1 MHMQPIPE
9 LLSGDNLRFQ
19 QILINLVKNALKFAV
34 TGDVRI
40 FVAHEEDEQLLKVHV
55 VDNGKGIRSEDM
67 GKLFS
72 YFGKLKR
79 TANINSEGI
88 GMGLMICQNLVKM
101 NKGTISV
108 HSNGENQ
115 GSVFSF
121 TMSVKPVEAQE

>member
-1 MHMQPIPE
+1 M
-9 LLSGDNLRFQ
+9 
-19 QILINLVKNALKFAV
+19 INLVKNALKFAV

-40 FVAHEEDEQLLKVHV
+40 FVAYEEVEQLLKVQV
-55 VDNGKGIRSEDM
+55 VDNGKGIRSEDIS
-67 GKLFS
+67 KLFS

-79 TANINSEGI
+79 TADINSEGI
-88 GMGLMICQNLVKM
+88 GMGLMICQNLVRM

-121 TMSVKPVEAQE
+121 TMLVKPVEEAQE